1 MLFSVII
8 PVYNR
13 AEQVK
18 PTLHSV
24 LAQTHRPLQLVLV
37 DNCSTDDT
45 LKVLQEF
52 ATCHSAPDFEVEVV
66 QEQRHTASA
75 ARNRGFRAAKG
86 EWVLFF
92 DSDDTM
98 RPTLVEAYH
107 QAVAR
112 HGGALDVVVA
122 KACLHSRGGT
132 SRTLPYFATDLF
144 ANHILHSVLA
154 TQRYA
159 ARRNFF
165 AATGGWNEDIVQW
178 DDWELG
184 VRLMLMQPRVACV
197 TRCLVDIYDSGEA
210 SITGTSFSNRV
221 GRWEAALD
229 AATRQVEQSDRPDKR
244 RILRLID
251 FKRVVLAAHY
261 AKEGNADAARS
272 LYTQA
277 QLRLSQAGVVYRALA
292 PALYAYIARGG
303 RGALRL
309 VRVLTKI

>member
-37 DNCSTDDT
+37 DNCSSDGT
-45 LKVLQEF
+45 LKVLHEF
-52 ATCHSAPDFEVEVV
+52 ATRHSAPDFEVEVV
-66 QEQRHTASA
+66 QEQRHTANA
-75 ARNRGFRAAKG
+75 ARNRGFSVAKG

-98 RPTLVEAYH
+98 RPTLVESYR
-107 QAVAR
+107 QAVAQQ
-112 HGGALDVVVA
+112 HEDADLVVSKVL
-122 KACLHSRGGT
+122 LHRRGG
-132 SRTLPYFATDLF
+132 SVRALPYFTSDVF
-144 ANHILHSVLA
+144 ANHILHGILA

-159 ARRNFF
+159 VRHDFF
-165 AATGGWNEDIVQW
+165 AQCGGWNPDIQQW
-178 DDWELG
+178 GDWELG
-184 VRLMLMQPRVACV
+184 VRMMLRQPRVFFLSK
-197 TRCLVDIYDSGEA
+197 CLVDIYDSGTA
-210 SITGTSFSNRV
+210 SITGTKFSDRL
-221 GRWEAALD
+221 GWWERSLD
-229 AATRQVEQSDRPDKR
+229 AATRQVEQSDCPEKR

-272 LYTQA
+272 LYVQA
-277 QLRLSQAGVVYRALA
+277 RLRLSQAGVVYCALA
-292 PALYAYIARGG
+292 PALYAYIAHGG

>member
-13 AEQVK
+13 AELVK

-24 LAQTHRPLQLVLV
+24 LAQTHRPIQLVLV
-37 DNCSTDDT
+37 DNCSTDGT
-45 LKVLQEF
+45 LQVLQEF
-52 ATCHSAPDFEVEVV
+52 AERHSDPDFEVEVV
-66 QEQRHTASA
+66 QERRHTASA
-75 ARNRGFRAAKG
+75 ARNRGFHAVRG

-98 RPTLVEAYH
+98 RPTLVEAYC
-107 QAVAR
+107 QAVAGR
-112 HGGALDVVVA
+112 DGALDVVVT

-132 SRTLPYFATDLF
+132 SRTLPYFTTDLF

-159 ARRNFF
+159 ARRDFF
-165 AATGGWNEDIVQW
+165 AATGGWNEDIAQW

-184 VRLMLMQPRVACV
+184 VRLMLMQPRVACL
-197 TRCLVDIYDSGEA
+197 TSCLVDIYDSGEA
-210 SITGTSFSNRV
+210 SITGTSFSNRI

-229 AATRQVEQSDRPDKR
+229 AATRQVEQSDCPDKR

-261 AKEGNADAARS
+261 AKEGSADAAHI
-272 LYTQA
+272 LYAQA
-277 QLRLSQAGVVYRALA
+277 QPRLSQAGVVYRALA
-292 PALYAYIARGG
+292 PALYAYIAHGG

-309 VRVLTKI
+309 VRVLTKN